1 MNFFY
6 LLYKAALHFIDRE
19 SSHYAAAFSYY
30 APLALIP
37 LVVFSVSVV
46 GLIYGESYTN
56 QIFSNWGSVL
66 GNDLFQ
72 VIKLAVS
79 NLDIETKT
87 SPVPIV
93 GAAFSL
99 GFYIIAM
106 NLLSDGFQKLWDI
119 KSNGV
124 RGWVIK
130 SLRSFA
136 FLVILQ
142 IYLVFMIGL
151 DFFVSL
157 KIFAAST
164 LISSI
169 LLFISTTAF
178 FAALYH
184 LLSVKSPRWTSCFVG
199 ATVSSL
205 LFVGIK
211 NLVDLYID
219 STPALNLYGAAG
231 LILILLVWVYVLAA
245 LIYYGAAVAGLYDK
259 IKYKEFT
266 RN

>member
-1 MNFFY
+1 MNFFI
-6 LLYKAALHFIDRE
+6 LLYRAALHFVDRE

-46 GLIYGESYTN
+46 GFIYGESYTN

-72 VIKLAVS
+72 IIKLAVS
-79 NLDIETKT
+79 NLDLETKT
-87 SPVPIV
+87 LPIPIV
-93 GAAFSL
+93 GAIFSL
-99 GFYIIAM
+99 SFYIIAM
-106 NLLSDGFQKLWDI
+106 NVLGDGFQKLWDI
-119 KSNGV
+119 KSGGV
-124 RGWVIK
+124 RGWFIK
-130 SLRSFA
+130 SFRSVA

-142 IYLVFMIGL
+142 IYLIFAIGL
-151 DFFVSL
+151 EFLVSSKLFV
-157 KIFAAST
+157 ASA

-178 FAALYH
+178 FAAMYH
-184 LLSVKSPRWTSCFVG
+184 LLSVKSPCWASCWVG

-211 NLVDLYID
+211 NLVDLYVD
-219 STPALNLYGAAG
+219 TTPALSLYGAAG
-231 LILILLVWVYVLAA
+231 LILILLVWVYILAA

-259 IKYKEFT
+259 MKYKGLN